1 MPAGLCD
8 NCGEEPAKWLMHDTD
23 TGDVRG
29 LGLECLQ
36 LIGLGMVAAQGPEA
50 QDSVFATI
58 GYQPTAATK
67 RARKEAAEPEID
79 PERVIAEI
87 VETGPRD
94 DESESTS
101 EQVDMATQPQADE
114 STNAHLVEV
123 ANPTNVAEP
132 LAPTGPLHAAGE
144 ADDDPPP
151 Y

>member
-50 QDSVFATI
+50 QDAVFSTI

-67 RARKEAAEPEID
+67 RARKEALEAEVD
-79 PERVIAEI
+79 PGRTIAEI
-87 VETGPRD
+87 VESGPRED
-94 DESESTS
+94 DLPDGIDGEVIVGTTM
-101 EQVDMATQPQADE
+101 DGRPITQPAEEPGETVD
-114 STNAHLVEV
+114 
-123 ANPTNVAEP
+123 VAEP
-132 LAPTGPLHAAGE
+132 LAPTGPAHAAGE